1 MKRRM
6 RATAWACRVLCAGA
20 AAVPGPAAWAQDS
33 AQRVEITGSS
43 IKRTDAET
51 ALPVQVLTRKDIA
64 ATGAVNVEQ
73 LLQTVSAMTSSGA
86 TVNSSASGATTGGL
100 SGISLRGL
108 TSLRT
113 LVLINGRRVAP
124 YGIGFV
130 GDSVSVDV
138 NSIPLSAIERVEVLK
153 DGASAIYGS
162 DAIAGVVN
170 FILRRD
176 YAGLELSADYGDTTQ
191 GGANFKRA
199 TVAWGKGDI
208 TADKFNV
215 MVSASVQKEG
225 ALLGRDRD
233 FASRGYNV
241 DANNDTTSF
250 NTFPANF
257 LLLDGSGNGGNAG
270 APACPGPYA
279 FDSPFLTGSG
289 FCAFD
294 PSPLVTLIPESERTS
309 VFASARFAVASSLE
323 FFAEASYNRNKQRTI
338 IQPVPISEIFALP
351 PNHPLYNVPPYNG
364 IYPPGAPGGL
374 AGTPTGTQ
382 PGTSAIIVY
391 PGSPYYPTSTVQALV
406 GAGNPLVPIS
416 ILYRAGVNGNRDF
429 TDIAEAPRFVLGARG
444 DVIGWDYEAAA
455 LYSASKVREQVNDG
469 YPALSQILPILNS
482 GNVNFW
488 GPNTPDVDAQL
499 RSTNFTGD
507 AFRIK
512 SELGG
517 VQGKATRELTS
528 LAGGPMAVAL
538 GAEYRN
544 EKFLFDPDPIIQ
556 TGDIAGYGGNLLV
569 TDQARK
575 VEAAFGELNMPLAKG
590 LEVNAALRFDH
601 YQGVGSSTTPKASAR
616 WQPVPSLLLRG
627 AVGKG
632 FRAPSLQDLYL
643 PVTNNVTPAGT
654 TDPLRCPTTGSRT
667 DCQTQFTTI
676 NGGNPDLKPEKST
689 NATLGLVLAPTS
701 NTSLAIDAF
710 KINLK
715 DTIVNGVTASTILGD
730 LDKYGYLVTRG
741 PVDPAFPTLP
751 GPIVSITQTNLNL
764 GETRVAGI
772 DLDGRWT
779 IGASEYG
786 KFAASLT
793 GTYFTKYDVQNPDG
807 SFSGGI
813 DQVNTATGGVIPRW
827 KHYLALDWALGP
839 WGATLAQNFQKS
851 YHDLPPA
858 SATGEPL
865 RRVGAYETYD
875 LQVRYTG
882 IKSLTLRGGIR
893 NLFDR
898 PPPYSNAGGQTGFQ
912 GGYDNTYGDPRGRFA
927 YAGVSYEFK

>member
-1 MKRRM
+1 MPWL
-6 RATAWACRVLCAGA
+6 TAL
-20 AAVPGPAAWAQDS
+20 AQDS
-33 AQRVEITGSS
+33 TQRVEITGSS

-51 ALPVQVLTRKDIA
+51 ALPVQVISRKEIA
-64 ATGAVNVEQ
+64 ASGVVNVEQ

-108 TSLRT
+108 TSIRT

-170 FILRRD
+170 FILRKD
-176 YAGLELSADYGDTTQ
+176 YAGLELSADYGDTTR
-191 GGANFKRA
+191 GGASTKRA
-199 TVAWGKGDI
+199 TITWGNGDI
-208 TADKFNV
+208 TSDKYNF
-215 MVSASVQKEG
+215 MVSASLQKEG
-225 ALLGRDRD
+225 ALFGRDRD

-257 LLLDGSGNGGNAG
+257 LLLDGSGNGGNAS
-270 APACPGPYA
+270 APTCPGPYS

-294 PSPLVTLIPESERTS
+294 PSPLVTLIPESER
-309 VFASARFAVASSLE
+309 ASLFVSGRLALSGHAEL
-323 FFAEASYNRNKQRTI
+323 FAEASYNRNKQRTI
-338 IQPVPISEIFALP
+338 IQPVPISELFALP
-351 PNHPLYNVPPYNG
+351 PNHPLFNTPPYNG
-364 IYPPGAPGGL
+364 LYPPGAPGGL
-374 AGTPTGTQ
+374 AGTPTGTT
-382 PGTSAIIVY
+382 PGSSTIIIF
-391 PGSPYYPTSTVQALV
+391 PGSPFYPTSTVQALV

-416 ILYRAGVNGNRDF
+416 ILYRANVNGNRDF
-429 TDIAEAPRFVLGARG
+429 TDIAESPRVVLGARG
-444 DVIGWDYEAAA
+444 DAAGWDYETAL

-469 YPALSQILPILNS
+469 YPALTKILPILNS

-488 GPNTPDVDAQL
+488 GPNPLDVDAQL
-499 RSTNFTGD
+499 RATNFTGD

-512 SELGG
+512 SELGS
-517 VQGKATRELTS
+517 VQGKASRELMS
-528 LAGGPMAVAL
+528 LGGGAMALAL
-538 GAEYRN
+538 GAEYRK

-556 TGDIAGYGGNLLV
+556 TGDIAGYGGNFLL
-569 TDQARK
+569 TDKSRD

-590 LEVNAALRFDH
+590 FELNAAVRFDH
-601 YQGVGSSTTPKASAR
+601 YQGVGNATTPKMSAR
-616 WQPVPSLLLRG
+616 WQPLSSLLLRG

-654 TDPLRCPTTGSRT
+654 NDPIRCPVTGSRT
-667 DCQTQFTTI
+667 DCSTQFTTI

-689 NATLGLVLAPTS
+689 NATLGIVFAPTN
-701 NTSLAIDAF
+701 NTSVAVDAF

-772 DLDGRWT
+772 DFDGRWA
-779 IGASEYG
+779 ISNSEAG
-786 KFAASLT
+786 RFSASLT
-793 GTYFTKYDVQNPDG
+793 GTYFTKYDTQNPDG

-813 DQVNTATGGVIPRW
+813 DQVNSATGGVIPRW
-827 KHYLALDWALGP
+827 KHYLTFDWTLGP

-851 YHDLPPA
+851 YYDLP
-858 SATGEPL
+858 ATNVAPTDPL

-882 IKSLTLRGGIR
+882 FKSWQLRAGVR

-912 GGYDNTYGDPRGRFA
+912 GGYDNTYGDPRGRFV
-927 YAGVSYEFK
+927 YGGVTYEFK

>member
-6 RATAWACRVLCAGA
+6 RAAAWACRVLCAGA
-20 AAVPGPAAWAQDS
+20 AVLPGPAAWAQDS

-51 ALPVQVLTRKDIA
+51 ALPVQVLTRKEIA

-215 MVSASVQKEG
+215 IVSASVQKEG

-323 FFAEASYNRNKQRTI
+323 LFAEASYNRNKQRTI